1 MFLYVDP
8 EQAWLTEIKP
18 TGLSRSWWRD
28 QTKSFQSGMGV
39 TWVGTGS
46 GSPQMGGLASSGGMG
61 LNFSSVSCRVCD
73 LKQVAQPL

>member
-1 MFLYVDP
+1 M
-8 EQAWLTEIKP
+8 E
-18 TGLSRSWWRD
+18 GLSHSS
-28 QTKSFQSGMGV
+28 QGMGV

-61 LNFSSVSCRVCD
+61 LNFSLVSCRVCD